1 MHDISYIVLFCVIS
15 LKVTAGTVSQF
26 PQSVDV
32 SLGDTVTIYCHLNK
46 VQSLCHTVAW
56 LRVDPVNGETHTVQ
70 VPPQSTNQMQSSV
83 CSVSVYNATEQDSG
97 TYYCIVLDREQM
109 YLGNGTTV
117 IVKETVSMPS
127 IEIMAFASSNAHDS
141 TVTLQ
146 CVIERFAPSQVH
158 AYWLIG
164 SKWENGQIG
173 SIWERNREN
182 SVGKTVNH
190 VTVSEKEW
198 RSAGDCACVVKF
210 GGQTFIKTLHYNDIQ
225 DLCYTL
231 ISTPRIVALV
241 TVLFFFIVLL
251 ILTECY

>member
-1 MHDISYIVLFCVIS
+1 MHGLLYIVLFCVIS

-26 PQSVDV
+26 PPSVDV
-32 SLGDTVTIYCHLNK
+32 RSSDTVTIYCHLNE

-56 LRVDPVNGETHTVQ
+56 LRVDPVNGETHTVP
-70 VPPQSTNQMQSSV
+70 VPLQSTTRVQSSV

-117 IVKETVSMPS
+117 IVKETVLMPS
-127 IEIMAFASSNAHDS
+127 IEIMAFASSNGHDS

-146 CVIERFAPSQVH
+146 CVIEQFAPSQVH

-164 SKWENGQIG
+164 SNRVNGQIG
-173 SIWERNREN
+173 SIRERNREN
-182 SVGKTVNH
+182 SSGKTVNH
-190 VTVSEKEW
+190 ITLLEKEW
-198 RSAGDCACVVKF
+198 RSAGDCACVVMF
-210 GGQTFIKTLHYNDIQ
+210 GGQTFIKTLHFNDIQ

-231 ISTPRIVALV
+231 ISIPRIVALV
-241 TVLFFFIVLL
+241 AVLFFFIVLL
-251 ILTECY
+251 IITEYY